1 MLTEVLQV
9 LQVQQRYRITLQL
22 HLAPATGEMS
32 AMAAIALVAPLHLEW
47 IVMCA

>member
-9 LQVQQRYRITLQL
+9 QQRLRKPLQL
-22 HLAPATGEMS
+22 HLAPHTGEMS
-32 AMAAIALVAPLHLEW
+32 AKAAIAPVAPLHLEW